1 MKTED
6 LKAIL
11 ENAELSIEEKTS
23 KIQALNGV
31 DVNTEKEKNA
41 GEIAKLKEQVSTQTA
56 KIKEMDTNAS
66 KYADYEELK
75 EFKAKALEKE
85 EENRKIDFL
94 KSQGCK
100 YPELFVGKVDFTKGK
115 YNEDKKTY
123 EGLDDALKGLK
134 DGYKGMFENKPGAQ
148 SINPGTDKGSNDD
161 MSGVEKAF
169 YEANPHLM
177 PKN

>member
-1 MKTED
+1 MKNED
-6 LKAIL
+6 LRAIL
-11 ENAELSIEEKTS
+11 ENGDLSVEEKTS

-31 DVNTEKEKNA
+31 DVNAEKDKNA
-41 GEIAKLKEQVSTQTA
+41 NEIAKLKEQVATLN
-56 KIKEMDTNAS
+56 TNAS
-66 KYADYEELK
+66 KYADYDELK

-100 YPELFVGKVDFTKGK
+100 YPELFVGKVDFSKAK

-134 DGYKGMFENKPGAQ
+134 DGYKAMFDDAKPSAQ
-148 SINPGTDKGSNDD
+148 IIEPGSGGSSAEK

-169 YEANPHLM
+169 YKNNPDLM
-177 PKN
+177 PKD